1 MESETFRKWL
11 VERGCR
17 IESGKDTIGVHG
29 HPRVTVHL
37 KDRKAVLPEVGTKKA
52 LDQRT
57 VRKIVSD
64 LGLNWDEL
72 PGPVRAS
79 EAFFLEPVPC
89 VRGYSAV
96 FSRRAARIYEFRK
109 YSHVTAIRSCR

>member
-37 KDRKAVLPEVGTKKA
+37 KDRKAILPEVGTKKA

-57 VRKIVSD
+57 IRKIVSD

-72 PGPVRAS
+72 PGPI
-79 EAFFLEPVPC
+79 
-89 VRGYSAV
+89 
-96 FSRRAARIYEFRK
+96 SR
-109 YSHVTAIRSCR
+109 V